1 MTLWA
6 GVDLGGTNLR
16 AAVVDTGTGQL
27 LAQRRAPTAAHE
39 GQAAVIERMVALVQ
53 AVAAEWGGPLA
64 GLGVGVPGTPDL
76 DTGVIRFLTN
86 LPGQWRGM
94 PLAGLLQQR
103 LGVPAALLNDVRALT
118 LGEWRFG
125 AGRGVD
131 TLACLAIGTGIGGG
145 LVVGGQLHLGAGGT
159 AGEFGHH
166 IVDPHGPPC
175 GCGSRG
181 CLELYASGP
190 AIAAQG
196 VRAVLQGH
204 TTCLG
209 DLCGHDLNAL
219 TAATVVQAA
228 AQGDAVAA
236 EIRARTGYYM
246 GIAVANIITSVSPQK
261 VLFGGGV
268 GHSGDWLLAHVRRE
282 VSTRVHVVDVSRIE
296 FATTARGDDAGLI
309 GAALWAEQRLENRE

>member
-1 MTLWA
+1 MTRWA

-16 AAVVDTGTGQL
+16 AAVVDTTTGQL
-27 LAQRRAPTAAHE
+27 LAQRRCPTAAHE
-39 GQAAVIERMVALVQ
+39 GQAAVIERMVALVE
-53 AVAAEWGGPLA
+53 AAAGECGGPLA

-76 DTGVIRFLTN
+76 ETGVIQFLTN
-86 LPGQWRGM
+86 LPGQWRDV
-94 PLAGLLQQR
+94 PLAALLQQR
-103 LGVPAALLNDVRALT
+103 LGAPAALINDVRALT

-145 LVVGGQLHLGAGGT
+145 LVVGGQLHLGVGGT

-228 AQGDAVAA
+228 DQGDAVAA
-236 EIRARTGYYM
+236 DILARAGHYL
-246 GIAVANIITSVSPQK
+246 GLAIANIVTAVSPQK

-268 GHSGDWLLAHVRRE
+268 GRSGDWLLAHARRE
-282 VSTRVHVVDVSRIE
+282 VSARVRVVDVSRIE
-296 FATTARGDDAGLI
+296 FTTTALGDDAGLI
-309 GAALWAEQRLENRE
+309 GAALWAQERL